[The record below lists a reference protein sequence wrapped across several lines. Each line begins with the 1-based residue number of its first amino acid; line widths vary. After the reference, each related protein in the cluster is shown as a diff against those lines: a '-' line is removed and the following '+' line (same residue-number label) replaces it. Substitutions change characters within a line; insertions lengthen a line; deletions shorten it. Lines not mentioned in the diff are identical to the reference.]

1 MLLARVMGT
10 VVSTHK
16 SPPLEGLKLLLLEKV
31 DPVTLTGKADFV
43 VAIDSV
49 GANAGEIVFYVTGS
63 SARMT
68 EATKGRPS
76 DATIIA
82 IVDAIEKDGRLTYD
96 SSAPNAA
103 GGGASS

>member
-1 MLLARVMGT
+1 MVLARVSGT
-10 VVSTHK
+10 VVATQKPASMQ
-16 SPPLEGLKLLLLEKV
+16 GLRLLLLEKI
-31 DPVTLTGKADFV
+31 DAVTMKGKGDFV
-43 VAIDSV
+43 VAIDAV

-82 IVDAIEKDGRLTYD
+82 IVDEVEQD
-96 SSAPNAA
+96 
-103 GGGASS
+103 GASVYRKADA

>member
-1 MLLARVMGT
+1 MVLARVTGP
-10 VVSTHK
+10 VVATHK
-16 SPPLEGLKLLLLEKV
+16 PASLLGLRLLLVEKV
-31 DPVTLTGKADFV
+31 DAATMKGKGDYV

-49 GANAGEIVFYVTGS
+49 GANVGEIVFFVGGS

-82 IVDAIEKDGRLTYD
+82 IVDEVEMGGTSVYRK
-96 SSAPNAA
+96 A
-103 GGGASS
+103 GA

>member
-1 MLLARVMGT
+1 MVLARVSGT
-10 VVSTHK
+10 VIATQKPASMQ
-16 SPPLEGLKLLLLEKV
+16 GLRLLLLEKV
-31 DPVTLTGKADFV
+31 DATTMKGKGDYV

-68 EATKGRPS
+68 DATKGRPS

-82 IVDAIEKDGRLTYD
+82 IVDTVELD
-96 SSAPNAA
+96 
-103 GGGASS
+103 GASVYRKGRS

>member
-1 MLLARVMGT
+1 MILARVTGT
-10 VVSTHK
+10 VVSTQK
-16 SPPLEGLKLLLLEKV
+16 TEQLQGLKLLLLDKI
-31 DPVTLTGKADFV
+31 DPLTMKGKGDLV

-49 GANAGEIVFYVTGS
+49 GANAGEIVFYVGGS

-82 IVDAIEKDGRLTYD
+82 IVDIIEKDGAVLYRK
-96 SSAPNAA
+96 SGEA
-103 GGGASS
+103 G

>member
-1 MLLARVMGT
+1 MVLARVRGT

-16 SPPLEGLKLLLLEKV
+16 SPPLEGLKLLLLERI
-31 DPVTLTGKADFV
+31 DPVTLKGKGDFA

-49 GANAGEIVFYVTGS
+49 GANTGEIVFYVSGS

-68 EATKGRPS
+68 EATKGKPS

-82 IVDAIEKDGRLTYD
+82 IVDSIEKDGTFTYEK
-96 SSAPNAA
+96 SAAEA
-103 GGGASS
+103 GA